1 MNKLRLNPV
10 ELESFLPAPPSPSL
24 LSPPPSDDD
33 DDDDEDDDDDDED
46 DIPPAP
52 PAETDPGNEPLGE
65 SSGTGSLPL
74 LTKDSAG
81 LPPSAASCRG
91 FKSMNADSAGLARF
105 ARLGS
110 ISLGFTTDIARPSFT
125 LPTPPGPPFV
135 AAATLPPAPP
145 ASSCDEAPKIDERSP
160 GLKMRF
166 AGGSCPSSPL
176 TSRFRSHS
184 DMLAGWLGLVGFL
197 R

>member
-1 MNKLRLNPV
+1 MPSRGGPLLNKLRLNPV

-24 LSPPPSDDD
+24 LSPPPSV
-33 DDDDEDDDDDDED
+33 DDDDET
-46 DIPPAP
+46 PAP

-65 SSGTGSLPL
+65 SSGTGSFPL

-135 AAATLPPAPP
+135 AAATFPPAPP

-184 DMLAGWLGLVGFL
+184 DMLSYQRQFFNVILEK
-197 R
+197 